1 MTSPTIE
8 ERLVRAWGALNAY
21 APPAKRSHPCRAAE
35 LLCDLM
41 HWLDAED
48 LDIDDK
54 IYQARVIYDREIAAA
69 ALPASPRKYLVGIR
83 IVEDYSAVLQ
93 AEDRDG
99 AFEAAD
105 KLFSTRN
112 TRNIDGFKLKRHTF
126 DVVEATE
133 LDPGDPRPA
142 ANTEVAP

>member
-21 APPAKRSHPCRAAE
+21 GPPAKRSHPCRAAE

-69 ALPASPRKYLVGIR
+69 ALPASPQKYLVGIR

-93 AEDRDG
+93 ATDFDG
-99 AFEAAD
+99 AHDAAD
-105 KLFSTRN
+105 KLFSTC
-112 TRNIDGFKLKRHTF
+112 NIDGFTFERHTF
-126 DVVEATE
+126 EVTDVEQLPA
-133 LDPGDPRPA
+133 DDPRPA

>member
-1 MTSPTIE
+1 MTSLTIE
-8 ERLVRAWGALNAY
+8 ERIVRAWAALNAY

-54 IYQARVIYDREIAAA
+54 LYQARVLYDREIAAA
-69 ALPASPRKYLVGIR
+69 ARPASPQKYLVGIR

-112 TRNIDGFKLKRHTF
+112 IDGFKLKRHTF

-142 ANTEVAP
+142 ANTGVAP